1 MNFIQFITTRRFL
14 KHLALSILLFIAIVW
29 VVLLTLKFYTR
40 HSDIAVTPNYIGMTM
55 TQVGGLES
63 SRDFKLLVVDS
74 IYDYTRKPG
83 TIVSQDPLPNTKV
96 KPGRTVYLSLISF
109 RPEQISMPEL
119 IDLSLRQGKALL
131 QTYGLKLGNVRVVP
145 DLAENAILKA
155 TINGHV
161 VKPGTLIPKGSLVDL
176 MIGSGSGA
184 GQPAIPFLIGKTR
197 DVAVIELKR
206 AGFKIGNESYSG
218 DSDST
223 NARVYE
229 QEPKYVYG
237 KRIDAG
243 TSFTLTYKA
252 STDLDFDEYIRS
264 MVIDT
269 IAEDKPLP

>member
-1 MNFIQFITTRRFL
+1 M